1 MQSTTTFDYTNPRRL
16 HDNASPELLSSFNE
30 PVRSLLEDMREQR
43 MSLCQSLRQYV
54 FVHRAIVEGALDI
67 VDEERALA
75 QQDDS
80 HNRGKRAPSPT
91 ELLMEDKQGAVR
103 LTKRPSFKGRER
115 NDTFNDEGGVVT
127 R

>member
-1 MQSTTTFDYTNPRRL
+1 MQSTTAFDYTEPRRL
-16 HDNASPELLSSFNE
+16 HDNASPELLSSYNE
-30 PVRSLLEDMREQR
+30 PVRSLLDDMREQR

-75 QQDDS
+75 HQDDNPS
-80 HNRGKRAPSPT
+80 KGKRAPSPT

-103 LTKRPSFKGRER
+103 LTKRPSFKRKER
-115 NDTFNDEGGVVT
+115 SDTFNEGETVET